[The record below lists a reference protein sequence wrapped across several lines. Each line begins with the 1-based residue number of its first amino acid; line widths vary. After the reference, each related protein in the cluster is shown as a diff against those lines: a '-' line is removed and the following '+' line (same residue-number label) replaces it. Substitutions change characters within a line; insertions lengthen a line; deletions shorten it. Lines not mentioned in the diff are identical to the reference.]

1 MNTEKLMMYNT
12 VKLSEGKIWLLFLLC
27 GWSYGSMNQMGKQIL
42 FYITFGGCFFWMFY
56 RMVTLNS
63 KIKEYNRKKAIEIG
77 MTSQELSMLGLV

>member
-42 FYITFGGCFFWMFY
+42 FYITFAGCFFWMFY

>member
-1 MNTEKLMMYNT
+1 
-12 VKLSEGKIWLLFLLC
+12 
-27 GWSYGSMNQMGKQIL
+27 MNQMGKQIL